1 MRTCKHHT
9 AGKVRHLARLTR
21 HLRRNFATLG
31 RFSFK
36 GQGFKVS
43 PHLLQVIFQ
52 VVAGCMTRLRNA
64 RAPAH
69 TPSSCPRPLPAH
81 CHWHDSELTHVG
93 ASLIGARFYFLQK
106 VMKRARGRPALRQ
119 RRGWPRAA
127 AGKLQWPRIPQV
139 RSLQRANDTR
149 PSRQPVAPPVASL
162 ALARGHNRKCL
173 GPPSRLSGGWPP
185 RAAPR
190 PQAKFSLE
198 TAHRGRFRS
207 CQRARTGTASCALSV
222 LSIALLCLSA
232 CIVSSP
238 TRARVALRTCR

>member
-139 RSLQRANDTR
+139 RSSGPTTRDRRASQLHHQWHHWHWHVDTIASACGAGR
-149 PSRQPVAPPVASL
+149 PRACLAAGRRARPRGRRRNFRWRLLIVAVFAHVSVPAPPPMRSLSSLLPSCASL
-162 ALARGHNRKCL
+162 HA
-173 GPPSRLSGGWPP
+173 
-185 RAAPR
+185 
-190 PQAKFSLE
+190 
-198 TAHRGRFRS
+198 
-207 CQRARTGTASCALSV
+207 
-222 LSIALLCLSA
+222 
-232 CIVSSP
+232 
-238 TRARVALRTCR
+238 